1 MDEKDLRR
9 LRRQDLLEMLLE
21 RTREVEILRA
31 QNEDLTK
38 QVQQLEQ
45 QLQSY
50 GGLSAREAQLQ
61 EAVQRL
67 NAMLATHEK
76 DLEALT
82 KKVADAK
89 LDTSGLEALLAR
101 TEDAARAATPTP
113 TPQATPA
120 LQPPKLLESIVK
132 APKVKK
138 SRRK

>member
-67 NAMLATHEK
+67 NDMLATHEK

-82 KKVADAK
+82 KKVADTK

-113 TPQATPA
+113 TPRATPA
-120 LQPPKLLESIVK
+120 LQPPKLMESIIK

>member
-67 NAMLATHEK
+67 NDMLATHEK

-120 LQPPKLLESIVK
+120 LQPPKLMESIIK
-132 APKVKK
+132 APKVKN

>member
-9 LRRQDLLEMLLE
+9 LRRQDLLVMLLE

-67 NAMLATHEK
+67 NDMLATHEK

-120 LQPPKLLESIVK
+120 LQPPKLMESIIK

>member
-67 NAMLATHEK
+67 NDMLATHEK

-120 LQPPKLLESIVK
+120 LQPPKLMESIIK

>member
-21 RTREVEILRA
+21 RTREVGILRA

-67 NAMLATHEK
+67 NDMLATHEK

-120 LQPPKLLESIVK
+120 LQPPKLMESIIK